1 MHGNKNE
8 RHVLKG
14 KMLSKNNG
22 HLSVNFILMS
32 TNVILNFQDAQR
44 IRMGSNKFDTE
55 IIYMTNKCGK
65 L

>member
-22 HLSVNFILMS
+22 HQSVNFILMS

-44 IRMGSNKFDTE
+44 IRMVSNVSW
-55 IIYMTNKCGK
+55 
-65 L
+65 